1 MSINNYGYM
10 SVGSVTCGNVYNY
23 GTMNFNQIQCLE
35 IYNNSQFNIMKNGLI
50 NLGIFHLNKTGTLNI
65 NGMIIKGDETL
76 DSNTKSYLEQYG
88 KIVQNDE
95 SITFFGVFQVN
106 ITEAKLALP
115 HRFGKYEKTTSGYEY
130 IPGNWFSSSYDRVLS
145 ESKATGEKKYWRV
158 KPITSSYDIRM
169 ATMDLFKGKISHA
182 IVDCD
187 FAPKMKF
194 DVFSKTVISRDF
206 LQETTCN
213 QIATELKPARD
224 HVLLNYIAN
233 ALMTKD
239 QNNLTSLL
247 RKPLFI
253 AEKQSDTTE
262 QSNWGAWLFSGL
274 PMIFSAPPKVKAE
287 HIKQNSHTNLT
298 GTTPENISKED
309 FIEALNEIVQ
319 SIAKDDFMV
328 CHEIKEDI
336 LADFNKVNNKF
347 TPQEQSDEIIPEL
360 DLMIENLKKNIT
372 AATKFAEE
380 LILEDKE
387 TSALVT
393 VSNAPSDPLTQSCS
407 YSNVNNTRPTIKS

>member
-1 MSINNYGYM
+1 
-10 SVGSVTCGNVYNY
+10 
-23 GTMNFNQIQCLE
+23 
-35 IYNNSQFNIMKNGLI
+35 MKNGLI

-76 DSNTKSYLEQYG
+76 DSNTKSYLEKYG

-130 IPGNWFSSSYDRVLS
+130 IPGNWFSS
-145 ESKATGEKKYWRV
+145 
-158 KPITSSYDIRM
+158 
-169 ATMDLFKGKISHA
+169 
-182 IVDCD
+182 
-187 FAPKMKF
+187 MKF
-194 DVFSKTVISRDF
+194 DVFSKAVISRDF

-274 PMIFSAPPKVKAE
+274 PMMFSAPPKVKAE
-287 HIKQNSHTNLT
+287 HIKQSSHTNLT

-372 AATKFAEE
+372 AATNPSSFVPLLRARSKP
-380 LILEDKE
+380 E
-387 TSALVT
+387 TPPQSPKTKAINKIPRATAT
-393 VSNAPSDPLTQSCS
+393 VKNFSPLPSPAST
-407 YSNVNNTRPTIKS
+407 